1 MDIEGEER
9 MYPNNIQ
16 ENGHR
21 RKRSVCTRM
30 TFGKMDIGGRVLVL
44 QHIANFLCHAIKSD
58 TIRTGDMPF
67 VRIMLP
73 RTENQ
78 HLT

>member
-1 MDIEGEER
+1 MWLFHLFHLKSIRIAFGVMDIGGR
-9 MYPNNIQ
+9 CPNIIR

-21 RKRSVCTRM
+21 R
-30 TFGKMDIGGRVLVL
+30 DVLVL

-67 VRIMLP
+67 VRIILP
-73 RTENQ
+73 RAENQ
-78 HLT
+78 NQT